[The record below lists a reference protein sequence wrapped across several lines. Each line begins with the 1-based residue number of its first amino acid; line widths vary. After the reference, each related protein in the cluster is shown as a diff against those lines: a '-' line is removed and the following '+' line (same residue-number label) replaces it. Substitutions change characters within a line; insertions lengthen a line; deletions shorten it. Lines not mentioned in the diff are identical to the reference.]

1 MVNTKK
7 KESDKET
14 TLFHQDA
21 FLSLSE
27 NMTYIKK
34 KLQYTSDLCIQEMCI
49 CEAHMMIC
57 YIETTSDYKTIQN
70 TILTPL
76 SKETPLPILLETI
89 HAQKTK
95 NLNKAVDMLLRGH
108 TMIYVE
114 GEKTLYMSHTA
125 ISFHR
130 SPDEPQ
136 NEKVI
141 RGSHEGFIEDMQ
153 ANLSLIRKKIVNCKL
168 KIKYMTLGK
177 NTQTKIALTYME
189 DFVNPMLLKQIEKK
203 IESIP
208 STMISGPGHVEALI
222 ETQPWSLFPQVLYT
236 ERPDRVLA
244 HVMEGK
250 IALLID
256 GSADVLILPITFLAF
271 FQTPDDFNSRI
282 WAASFLRLL
291 RFLSFFIAILLPA
304 LYIAVISYHF
314 EIIPNEIILLVKS
327 SVEGIPFSP
336 LNEAII
342 MALTIELIREA
353 GIRLPT
359 PIGQTIGIIGG
370 LIIGDAVVRAG
381 FVSNTMLI
389 VIAVTTIA
397 SFTIPSYE
405 MSTTVRLLTFP
416 LMIAATCLGLAGIA
430 FGMMF
435 ILAHLCKLES
445 FGTPYFM
452 PFAPLNLAG
461 LKDSIVRF
469 PIWSIDQR
477 IKHAENEKYVD
488 TDTTKTEE

>member
-1 MVNTKK
+1 MVGTKK
-7 KESDKET
+7 GGSYT
-14 TLFHQDA
+14 GSTLFHQDA

-27 NMTYIKK
+27 NRAYIKQQ
-34 KLQYTSDLCIQEMCI
+34 LLDTSDLCIQELCRYGT
-49 CEAHMMIC
+49 HMMIC
-57 YIETTSDYKTIQN
+57 YLETTSDYKVIQN

-76 SKETPLPILLETI
+76 ANETQLSTLLETI
-89 HAQKTK
+89 HIQKTK
-95 NLNKAVDMLLRGH
+95 NLNEAVDLLLKGH
-108 TMIYVE
+108 TMLYVE
-114 GEKTLYMSHTA
+114 GEQTIYMSQTA
-125 ISFHR
+125 TSFHR

-153 ANLSLIRKKIVNCKL
+153 TNLSLIRKKIVNRQL
-168 KIKYMTLGK
+168 KIKYMNVGK
-177 NTQTKIALTYME
+177 ETHTKIALAYME
-189 DFVNPMLLKQIEKK
+189 EFVNPILLEQIEQK

-222 ETQPWSLFPQVLYT
+222 EPQPFSPFPQILYT

-250 IALLID
+250 IAVLID

-291 RFLSFFIAILLPA
+291 RFFSFFIAILLPA
-304 LYIAVISYHF
+304 LYIALISYHF

-381 FVSNTMLI
+381 FVSNTMVI

-416 LMIAATCLGLAGIA
+416 LMVAATCLGFAGIA

-469 PIWSIDQR
+469 PIWMIDKR
-477 IKHAENEKYVD
+477 RTH
-488 TDTTKTEE
+488 TSC